1 MLDFAF
7 HVLQLGNVLL
17 ETLDWNGA
25 GLAAYERAGSRPIG
39 VRRGA
44 AMSRGRPTDIVLM
57 DAIPQDFGVSTL
69 R

>member
-1 MLDFAF
+1 MAS
-7 HVLQLGNVLL
+7 VGNVL

-25 GLAAYERAGSRPIG
+25 GLAAYERAGRRCIG

-57 DAIPQDFGVSTL
+57 DAIPSGLCVSTL